1 MSDTDSN
8 IGDPSSYAGGADTG
22 GLSKSY
28 SATDYA
34 ASEITPEMAA
44 EFAPPNDV
52 EQAISVRPHRD
63 NGGIEAMIEVLE
75 SLHTVE
81 TTRKGLRRR
90 TVNVSPAHAAEIRYT
105 ADENGERSLS
115 LQYVPGS
122 QSLAGTFEGQLQT
135 RYDESLFDRTDPA
148 LLPVKQAT
156 AAEPDE
162 SGAADGESVYISG
175 ATLALRKYTLFPIK
189 NISLPGFRSDPTG
202 AIMQEMVDSQND
214 VAPDAD
220 VVVQIMFRP
229 EDRGWRQGVS
239 GGHGITDEDDP
250 NITGEL
256 SLQELSFNLNQPTIK
271 KERMTFTK
279 EKVEY
284 PASKVDKK
292 IANLLEEQQGEKG
305 WHLCLRVFALSK
317 DPEVAKRRASKT
329 AGMFENFYEANS
341 EQTFIPQPISQ
352 RNLTNEY
359 ADAAA
364 REFEETGIVKAQ
376 GEIAGLVNIPEAKDI
391 ATNKMQWSLAK
402 PGDGVPPK
410 TPRFPFDDYGAVSA
424 SDHLKQTTIFDTSS
438 PGDPFYFGWGAKH
451 GTEAGIFSKFLD
463 AHMFIAGRTR
473 YGKTVLTEHFCS
485 QVFEREQGAL
495 VIDPKGDDADDF
507 IREWPEHRDEEDLI
521 VMDLGLGPDDE
532 PYENI
537 PRFNFME
544 IPPGYDPDSRFAA
557 TMIEAL
563 ADDIAAMVA
572 QSGGSEKYL
581 GALMKRVTKT
591 VSRGLLRSGRGVS
604 LLDLACAC
612 SSQTGLSEFSRW
624 MDDERITFIRE
635 TAKRFEEKE
644 DTDLEPL
651 AGRMDEW
658 IHNDAIRDL
667 ISARNPSFSIHEAV
681 EEGKVIVLRFA
692 KGAGETERRLLTTAL
707 IRRTYASKRVC
718 DNESPFY
725 LVCDEFDKIATE
737 ESNLHTILSE
747 AGGHN
752 YRCVMAC
759 QAPGNQLPGRLKNA
773 VGNQCDTFLSFNPGT
788 KNADF
793 VAEHHSVDAE
803 TLREMP
809 RYKCYLRTHT
819 STDDNTHSYLVNA
832 FEPIQEVRESATGE
846 TGMSDEEVEA
856 LKVQSMERYGE
867 PIESAE
873 EQQKSS
879 AFYLEGDEPI
889 PEDGEAPDPTAAGQT
904 PTQRLYEAAH
914 TVQIRRDAVGESVP
928 YEEVIAEL
936 RRIASSDLG
945 SDNKV
950 ANLIEETPDTEL
962 EKGKQEGERVLTL
975 TTEGLRNAGLTQD
988 TGSAEN
994 GGGFD
999 HRLVLAKAKAAFV
1012 KLGYATW
1019 LPTQDSNEAADGM
1032 ADLPVDPMAT
1042 NDPTERRKREQRL
1055 KNELPHVWEFAGEY
1069 NVSIEAETSTMDA
1082 PEQTLTNLRKAINS
1096 GRFCVFALKD
1106 ETFGDPEQFD
1116 HWRERGEKIIYDTYR
1131 ERGEVKIDYDTLTF
1145 ASETDEN
1152 GNRLFYNEKKNH
1164 LKIED
1169 GVYALRPVRE
1179 EGSTQI
1185 RWEEEYG
1192 EVVLRDT
1199 GVKEDRE
1206 EIAPPQEYMRFDSPE
1221 AVADVEREDT
1231 AAYYEY
1237 DQSKGVYIV
1246 RTKDGGREEYET
1258 KAAMQQNWRRIYA
1271 PFIPENEYRRTPTPD
1286 DFCFVVFPDADNP
1299 EYDEPQ
1305 IAAKGEFEPLLTD
1318 EITLPETP
1326 EELAEESEG
1335 EDDDTESGSETGSGE
1350 EGETEDGSGIEEV
1363 QPEQPE
1369 LVKAVASEIAA
1380 KGVSEAQAVEQTR
1393 QVLTAV
1399 DPTQLTEEQALT
1411 MVTPLF
1417 DGDLPDPAESGTE
1430 STTNVSETAV
1440 PQKPTEAERPP
1451 DGRNETEPE
1460 TEVETETE
1468 AENPSKEDDPT
1479 TDFREKFKQR

>member
-1 MSDTDSN
+1 MLEVMGEMSDSD
-8 IGDPSSYAGGADTG
+8 IGDPTSYAGGADTG
-22 GLSKSY
+22 GLGKSY
-28 SATDYA
+28 SAADYA

-44 EFAPPNDV
+44 ELAPPNDV

-105 ADENGERSLS
+105 ADESGERSLS

-135 RYDESLFDRTDPA
+135 RYDESLFDRANPA
-148 LLPVKQAT
+148 LLPVKQTT
-156 AAEPDE
+156 AADE
-162 SGAADGESVYISG
+162 SSGANGESAYISG

-189 NISLPGFRSDPTG
+189 NVSLPGFRSDPTG
-202 AIMQEMVDSQND
+202 AIMQEMVDSQDD

-239 GGHGITDEDDP
+239 GGHGLTDGDDP

-256 SLQELSFNLNQPTIK
+256 SLQELSFNLRQPTIK

-279 EKVEY
+279 ERVEY

-305 WHLCLRVFALSK
+305 WHLCLRVFALSE

-341 EQTFIPQPISQ
+341 EQTFVPQPINQ
-352 RNLTNEY
+352 RDLTDEY

-376 GEIAGLVNIPEAKDI
+376 GEVAGLVNIPEAKDI
-391 ATNKMQWSLAK
+391 ATNKMRWSLTK

-410 TPRFPFDDYGAVSA
+410 TPRFPFDDYGVASA
-424 SDHLKQTTIFDTSS
+424 SDHLKQTTIFDASN

-485 QVFEREQGAL
+485 QVFERGEGGL

-507 IREWPEHRDEEDLI
+507 IREWPDHRDEDDLI
-521 VMDLGLGPDDE
+521 VMDLGLNPEDE

-544 IPPGYDPDSRFAA
+544 IPPGYDPDSRFAS

-635 TAKRFEEKE
+635 TAHRFEEKE
-644 DTDLEPL
+644 DADLEPL

-667 ISARNPSFSIHEAV
+667 ISARDPSFSIHEAV

-718 DNESPFY
+718 DNDSPFY

-759 QAPGNQLPGRLKNA
+759 QAPGNQLPGRLKNT
-773 VGNQCDTFLSFNPGT
+773 VGNQCDTFLTFNPGT

-793 VAEHHSVDAE
+793 VAEHHSVEAE

-832 FEPIQEVRESATGE
+832 FEPIEEVRESVTGE

-856 LKVQSMERYGE
+856 LKLQSMERYGE

-873 EQQKSS
+873 EQQQES
-879 AFYLEGDEPI
+879 AFYEGGAVTPGEGGPTSLNMDDKEVRNLALKAVFDESIRQGDPGGFVAVEECVERLQRYLPEGETINDAGRAWRNVLQEVPDAYLDNREVDDQMEVRATDRGFMNVGASENDGKAEHWAPMANAYIPFTQLGFVMDIPAQTGDEMPDGLAKLDDALQIEDIDDPAKIADRVNDYRESNELLTRLAGTKTAYIESEHTTGATQPSQTIRNLVQAHNRGHRCLFFARESVAEQVYNTVAHEPMCCRSNHPESDEKRFYTSTTTLRIDGEEMTRPGEAENVWVHDTETGQYILRDRAGTVHARFDTPADIFTDASAYPDGGNRNIKPPVI
-889 PEDGEAPDPTAAGQT
+889 PEYEIGGEDVTKIEWDIIVVPEPERDEEGNESTLT
-904 PTQRLYEAAH
+904 PADLKLYREGAKNIPLIDL
-914 TVQIRRDAVGESVP
+914 TEDVTEGE
-928 YEEVIAEL
+928 
-936 RRIASSDLG
+936 
-945 SDNKV
+945 N
-950 ANLIEETPDTEL
+950 IEPSG
-962 EKGKQEGERVLTL
+962 GKQ
-975 TTEGLRNAGLTQD
+975 
-988 TGSAEN
+988 GS
-994 GGGFD
+994 
-999 HRLVLAKAKAAFV
+999 
-1012 KLGYATW
+1012 
-1019 LPTQDSNEAADGM
+1019 S
-1032 ADLPVDPMAT
+1032 T
-1042 NDPTERRKREQRL
+1042 N
-1055 KNELPHVWEFAGEY
+1055 
-1069 NVSIEAETSTMDA
+1069 
-1082 PEQTLTNLRKAINS
+1082 
-1096 GRFCVFALKD
+1096 
-1106 ETFGDPEQFD
+1106 
-1116 HWRERGEKIIYDTYR
+1116 
-1131 ERGEVKIDYDTLTF
+1131 
-1145 ASETDEN
+1145 SETDEMP
-1152 GNRLFYNEKKNH
+1152 G
-1164 LKIED
+1164 
-1169 GVYALRPVRE
+1169 
-1179 EGSTQI
+1179 Q
-1185 RWEEEYG
+1185 
-1192 EVVLRDT
+1192 
-1199 GVKEDRE
+1199 
-1206 EIAPPQEYMRFDSPE
+1206 
-1221 AVADVEREDT
+1221 
-1231 AAYYEY
+1231 
-1237 DQSKGVYIV
+1237 
-1246 RTKDGGREEYET
+1246 GR
-1258 KAAMQQNWRRIYA
+1258 
-1271 PFIPENEYRRTPTPD
+1271 
-1286 DFCFVVFPDADNP
+1286 
-1299 EYDEPQ
+1299 
-1305 IAAKGEFEPLLTD
+1305 
-1318 EITLPETP
+1318 
-1326 EELAEESEG
+1326 
-1335 EDDDTESGSETGSGE
+1335 DDD
-1350 EGETEDGSGIEEV
+1350 
-1363 QPEQPE
+1363 
-1369 LVKAVASEIAA
+1369 
-1380 KGVSEAQAVEQTR
+1380 AVESTS
-1393 QVLTAV
+1393 
-1399 DPTQLTEEQALT
+1399 EQHEDEGDYLEDAL
-1411 MVTPLF
+1411 
-1417 DGDLPDPAESGTE
+1417 SGVF
-1430 STTNVSETAV
+1430 N
-1440 PQKPTEAERPP
+1440 
-1451 DGRNETEPE
+1451 
-1460 TEVETETE
+1460 
-1468 AENPSKEDDPT
+1468 
-1479 TDFREKFKQR
+1479 